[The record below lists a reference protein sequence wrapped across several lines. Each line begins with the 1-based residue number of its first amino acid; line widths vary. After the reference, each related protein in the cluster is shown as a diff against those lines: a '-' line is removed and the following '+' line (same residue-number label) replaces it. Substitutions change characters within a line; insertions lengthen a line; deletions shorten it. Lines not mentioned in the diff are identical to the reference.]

1 MEEGVLEYYLI
12 GHVLPGYSN
21 LDMVLLVHHLTGKS
35 FKNGNLNYIKV
46 INVVTVTWYMDG
58 TVNADSLS
66 WFDFLHPKLRRTNAL
81 HGLWIET
88 PDPVTGVS
96 N

>member
-46 INVVTVTWYMDG
+46 INVVTVT
-58 TVNADSLS
+58 
-66 WFDFLHPKLRRTNAL
+66 
-81 HGLWIET
+81 
-88 PDPVTGVS
+88 
-96 N
+96 